1 MAHFSLNFVY
11 QNLAASDVPIVQL
24 LHMIAMAHKP
34 NLAEWNS
41 PPSRNTLQTFKKLQS
56 YFFVFGR
63 LLDHQQCD
71 QIGRFFEVLGNMF
84 SYKSCINILWLF
96 GLFWQTSFWSK
107 NCCSHFW
114 VNFWKIWATFCFN
127 LWSLCCRIVVDK
139 MSATPSH
146 CETNCHQSSAVTN
159 IINTLRS

>member
-84 SYKSCINILWLF
+84 SYKSCQNILWLL
-96 GLFWQTSFWSK
+96 GLIWQTHLWRI
-107 NCCSHFW
+107 NCWSHFW
-114 VNFWKIWATFCFN
+114 ATFEKFG
-127 LWSLCCRIVVDK
+127 LLFILTSGHTD
-139 MSATPSH
+139 
-146 CETNCHQSSAVTN
+146 HQCPMQDIS
-159 IINTLRS
+159 RSYYLL